1 VARIIRF
8 PVPKRPLP
16 RTDPVRPA
24 LAAASPRSE
33 ASRAQSNSV
42 NSLLSN
48 ILIYIFGSVIGIPL
62 IVFFMLVLQ
71 PAFYL
76 LLALAML
83 DVIIQLLRMVFIGG
97 WAIAIGLLHFAVIG
111 AVLGFGS
118 WLVQSLSRW
127 LSR

>member
-1 VARIIRF
+1 
-8 PVPKRPLP
+8 
-16 RTDPVRPA
+16 
-24 LAAASPRSE
+24 
-33 ASRAQSNSV
+33 V